1 MRQRQDGCNP
11 VLTATCRRHPGE
23 TRLRIPVAVALL
35 ACTTA
40 AHAAGQFILLPT
52 HDAHAYAV
60 SYNGQHVAA
69 ARYGAMGI
77 RWSTAD
83 GSENLI
89 PSIQDALGINNV
101 GTIAGTVFVDGG
113 AYQGGHHLAA
123 FAATGS
129 ESVQLDRTL
138 AAHSIA
144 FDVSDHGT
152 VVGASFD
159 SPLHDGDVA
168 FMWTAADGM
177 SALPVPRPQHPSRA
191 TAISADGTMIVGW
204 NGDDE
209 GRARGMVWIDGV
221 PTDITNDEGA
231 PVGEAWAVT
240 DAGHYVVGS
249 SYTDIDS
256 DAGAWRWDAENGVV
270 MIPGMSFARGASA
283 DGQVVIGGTDPFAVP
298 SLIQSLVWREDSG
311 TQLLADYLTELG
323 IKVPA
328 IWQFGHGLSGISA
341 DGSVLT
347 GSGHGQSGLQSYV
360 VRIFGNPVFADG
372 FESAAP

>member
-1 MRQRQDGCNP
+1 M
-11 VLTATCRRHPGE
+11 
-23 TRLRIPVAVALL
+23 RIPVAVTLL

-40 AHAAGQFILLPT
+40 AHAAGQFIVLPA
-52 HDAHAYAV
+52 HDSHAHAV
-60 SYNGQHVAA
+60 SYSGQYVSAS
-69 ARYGAMGI
+69 RYGAMGI
-77 RWSTAD
+77 RWSVAES
-83 GSENLI
+83 SETQI
-89 PSIQDALGINNV
+89 PTIQDALGINNF
-101 GTIAGTVFVDGG
+101 GTIAGTVFVNGG

-123 FAATGS
+123 FAATGA
-129 ESVQLDRTL
+129 EPVVLDRTL

-144 FDVSDHGT
+144 FDVSDDGT

-159 SPLHDGDVA
+159 SPLHEGDVA

-191 TAISADGTMIVGW
+191 TAISADGIMIVGW

-209 GRARGMVWIDGV
+209 GKPRGMVWIDGV
-221 PTDITNDEGA
+221 PMDIADDEGA
-231 PVGEAWAVT
+231 PVGEAWGVT
-240 DAGHYVVGS
+240 DEGHYVVGS

-283 DGQVVIGGTDPFAVP
+283 DGQMVIGGTDPFAFP
-298 SLIQSLVWREDSG
+298 SLIESLVWREDSG
-311 TQLLADYLTELG
+311 TLLLAEYLTELE
-323 IKVPA
+323 IEVPA
-328 IWQFGHGLSGISA
+328 TWQFGNGLSGISA

-360 VRIFGNPVFADG
+360 VRIFGDPVFTDG
-372 FESAAP
+372 FESAP